1 MIKATATISIL
12 ATLVGV
18 AGVLLPQNEAAAQ
31 RNRDDV
37 VVAPLS
43 DEAAETSRTRLEEQ
57 LRRYSDRFVTRVTL
71 GANQVRD
78 TSESSD
84 ARFRALQWKT
94 VSLSTM
100 VELAIGQDPVTNL
113 LDMMVMT
120 TLSRLVL
127 EDYWLPVVFGESEG
141 AALVEDYRLL
151 EEDIWR
157 IADQVLTP
165 DQQETLR
172 SLIVEW
178 HEENPDQILP
188 WYVRLDEFSGQ
199 RAADL
204 QDLGRSGGLLGIRA
218 ARESIDE
225 IQAFG
230 ERIIFYLQRA
240 PLLTSFALEES
251 IARIL
256 RGEEVT
262 SLIDDTERFTTAAE
276 ELVAVVA
283 QLPYDQFAAIDQFML
298 RLTDQRVAL
307 LEDLEGSGPQAE
319 AVLGELRRSLEAAE
333 RIMVLTGT
341 GGESATGTES
351 EAIDLADYRELAV
364 NAEATARELRL
375 LIEATDELLGSAAWA
390 DRESQTSRAM
400 DRLELA
406 QRSMIDRVALA
417 AIGVIAFFFVA
428 LLVYR
433 FVAARIGR

>member
-1 MIKATATISIL
+1 MEDRFAVYHGRACDRP
-12 ATLVGV
+12 G
-18 AGVLLPQNEAAAQ
+18 P
-31 RNRDDV
+31 RDQPARHDGHDDL
-37 VVAPLS
+37 VAPRSRRLL
-43 DEAAETSRTRLEEQ
+43 AA
-57 LRRYSDRFVTRVTL
+57 
-71 GANQVRD
+71 
-78 TSESSD
+78 
-84 ARFRALQWKT
+84 
-94 VSLSTM
+94 
-100 VELAIGQDPVTNL
+100 
-113 LDMMVMT
+113 
-120 TLSRLVL
+120 
-127 EDYWLPVVFGESEG
+127 G

-319 AVLGELRRSLEAAE
+319 AVLG
-333 RIMVLTGT
+333 
-341 GGESATGTES
+341 
-351 EAIDLADYRELAV
+351 
-364 NAEATARELRL
+364 
-375 LIEATDELLGSAAWA
+375 
-390 DRESQTSRAM
+390 
-400 DRLELA
+400 
-406 QRSMIDRVALA
+406 
-417 AIGVIAFFFVA
+417 
-428 LLVYR
+428 
-433 FVAARIGR
+433 